1 MKLNL
6 EQDDLNL
13 IAQNVA
19 ETLKPLLRGSKQ
31 TKSNDIVLN
40 VKELAGYLKVNESWV
55 YNQVHLK
62 TVPYFKCGKYTRFK
76 KLQIDKWIE
85 KETIQPVPP
94 LSMVNNRR

>member
-6 EQDDLNL
+6 EQEDLKS
-13 IAQNVA
+13 IAKNVA
-19 ETLKPLLRGSKQ
+19 ETLRPLLKNNK
-31 TKSNDIVLN
+31 KSSDSDIVFD

-62 TVPYFKCGKYTRFK
+62 AIPYFKCGKYTRFK

-85 KETIQPVPP
+85 QESIKPIPP
-94 LSMVNNRR
+94 LSLANNRG